1 MFENNYMLTYNIVEV
16 FMGQV
21 TLYLDKETEI
31 RLRKAAKQ
39 EGLSVSKWVGDLIRR
54 KTSREWPQEIADLA
68 GAWSDFPTM
77 DELRRNSTDDTPREP
92 L

>member
-1 MFENNYMLTYNIVEV
+1 MIEV

-21 TLYLDKETEI
+21 TLYLDEETET

-39 EGLSVSKWVGDLIRR
+39 EGLSVSKWVGKLIRR
-54 KTSREWPQEIADLA
+54 KTSREWPQEIADFA
-68 GAWSDFPTM
+68 GTWSDFPTV
-77 DELRRNSTDDTPREP
+77 DELRRDTAEDSPREP